1 MMNDLNIGNTKR
13 SSIFLWVTMLGFSG
27 LIGWASVARVDQV
40 TRVQGQVIA
49 AGRTQQIQT
58 TDGGV
63 LAELLVK
70 EGQSV
75 KAGQR
80 LAVLETQ
87 RAQVAVN
94 DSQSR
99 VAALLAARTRLYAE
113 MRQQP
118 LSFSADLD
126 AYPEYLQ
133 NQRALY
139 QRRKQAIDQEIA
151 ALKRL
156 LALARDELVM
166 NEKIFSY
173 GDVSQAD
180 ILRLQRQVAD
190 LEAQIVNRQ
199 NRYFEEAQQ
208 ELTKVQEELD
218 TQTEQLRDRQ
228 QVLSHTDLVAPV
240 DGLVKNISVH
250 TLGGVLRPAETLMEL
265 VPTNSQLIVEVKI
278 SPADIAYVQ
287 MGQESL
293 IKLDAYDYSIF
304 GSLQGQVAYISPD
317 TLREDTP
324 QGAAYSYRAHI
335 KVTPPNPQDA
345 RSRQIIIR
353 PGMTASVEIKSR
365 DRTILSYLTKPI
377 VKTWDESLGER

>member
-1 MMNDLNIGNTKR
+1 MNDLHIDNAKR
-13 SSIFLWVTMLGFSG
+13 SSIFLWVCMLGFSG
-27 LIGWASVARVDQV
+27 LVGWASVARVDQV

-49 AGRTQQIQT
+49 AGRTQQIQS

-63 LAELLVK
+63 IAQLLVK

-75 KAGQR
+75 TAGQK
-80 LAVLETQ
+80 LAVLETK

-99 VAALLAARTRLYAE
+99 VAALMAARTRLYAE
-113 MRQQP
+113 MQQQP
-118 LSFSADLD
+118 LVFSSDLQ

-139 QRRKQAIDQEIA
+139 QRRKQAIDEEIA

-156 LALARDELVM
+156 LKLARDELAM
-166 NEKIFSY
+166 NEKIFSF

-190 LEAQIVNRQ
+190 LDAQIVNRQ

-218 TQTEQLRDRQ
+218 TQTEQLRDRE
-228 QVLSHTDLVAPV
+228 QVLSHTELVAPV

-250 TLGGVLRPAETLMEL
+250 TLGGVLRQAETLMEL

-287 MGQESL
+287 MGQSAL

-304 GSLQGQVAYISPD
+304 GSLHGKVTYISPD

-335 KVTPPNPQDA
+335 QVTPPDPKDT
-345 RSRQIIIR
+345 RSSQIMIR

-365 DRTILSYLTKPI
+365 DRTVLSYLTKPI

>member
-1 MMNDLNIGNTKR
+1 MNDLHIDNAKR
-13 SSIFLWVTMLGFSG
+13 SSIFLWVCMLGFSG
-27 LIGWASVARVDQV
+27 LVGWASVARVDQV

-49 AGRTQQIQT
+49 AGRTQQIQS

-63 LAELLVK
+63 IAQLLVK

-75 KAGQR
+75 TAGQT
-80 LAVLETQ
+80 LAVLETK

-99 VAALLAARTRLYAE
+99 VAALMAARTRLYAE
-113 MRQQP
+113 MQQQP
-118 LSFSADLD
+118 LVFSSDLQ

-139 QRRKQAIDQEIA
+139 QRRKQAIDEEIA

-156 LALARDELVM
+156 LKLARDELAM
-166 NEKIFSY
+166 NEKIFSF

-190 LEAQIVNRQ
+190 LDAQIVNRQ

-218 TQTEQLRDRQ
+218 TQTEQLRDRE
-228 QVLSHTDLVAPV
+228 QVLSHTELVAPV

-250 TLGGVLRPAETLMEL
+250 TLGGVLRQAETLMEL

-287 MGQESL
+287 MGQSAL

-304 GSLQGQVAYISPD
+304 GSLQGKVTYISPD

-335 KVTPPNPQDA
+335 QVTPPDPKDT
-345 RSRQIIIR
+345 RSSQIMIR

-365 DRTILSYLTKPI
+365 DRTVLSYLTKPI

>member
-1 MMNDLNIGNTKR
+1 MNDLHIDNAKR
-13 SSIFLWVTMLGFSG
+13 SSIFLWVCMLGFSG
-27 LIGWASVARVDQV
+27 LVGWASVARVDQV

-49 AGRTQQIQT
+49 AGRTQQIQS

-63 LAELLVK
+63 IAQLLVK

-75 KAGQR
+75 TAGQK
-80 LAVLETQ
+80 LAVLETK

-99 VAALLAARTRLYAE
+99 VAALMAARTRLYAE
-113 MRQQP
+113 MQQQP
-118 LSFSADLD
+118 LVFSSDLQ

-139 QRRKQAIDQEIA
+139 QRRKQAIDEEIA

-156 LALARDELVM
+156 LKLARDELAM
-166 NEKIFSY
+166 NEKIFSF

-190 LEAQIVNRQ
+190 LDAQIVNRQ

-218 TQTEQLRDRQ
+218 TQTEQLRDRE
-228 QVLSHTDLVAPV
+228 QVLSHTELVAPV

-250 TLGGVLRPAETLMEL
+250 TLGGVLRQAETLMEL

-287 MGQESL
+287 MGQSAL

-304 GSLQGQVAYISPD
+304 GSLQGKVTYISPD

-335 KVTPPNPQDA
+335 QVTPPDPKDT
-345 RSRQIIIR
+345 RSSQIMIR

-365 DRTILSYLTKPI
+365 DRTVLSYLTKPI